1 MRNHIYI
8 RFLTLLHTIE
18 GKGELPLLDLD
29 AKKFLETI
37 AVRHSQ
43 GKPLTVTE
51 TMAMSHI
58 ASPATIHRKLDI
70 LREIGMID
78 TQFEGSNRRTKF
90 LAPTPLAVQ
99 YFQTHSKVMDQAM
112 AHTP

>member
-1 MRNHIYI
+1 
-8 RFLTLLHTIE
+8 
-18 GKGELPLLDLD
+18 
-29 AKKFLETI
+29 
-37 AVRHSQ
+37 
-43 GKPLTVTE
+43 
-51 TMAMSHI
+51 
-58 ASPATIHRKLDI
+58 

-112 AHTP
+112 SQTH